1 MPTFVA
7 FDLEF
12 TTWPGAHEGDWSEPG
27 QLREIVQI
35 GAVRLRDDLS
45 VVEEYE
51 ALVKP
56 VANPRLSPYFTELTG
71 IGQQDVDREGLPPAE
86 ALSDFL
92 RFCEGQA
99 VLSYGN
105 DMVVIGE
112 NVGWARAR
120 GEDVKSSYLAAHFL
134 NIRPWLNTLAPA
146 TARANSGRLWE
157 ALGLPR
163 PTAGGAEHSALFDAH
178 SLAAAIRSVCA
189 AGARLPEGCV

>member
-1 MPTFVA
+1 MSTFVV

-12 TTWPGAHEGDWSEPG
+12 TTWPGAHDGDWSEPG

-35 GAVRLRDDLS
+35 GAVRLRADFS
-45 VVEEYE
+45 VIEEYE
-51 ALVKP
+51 ALVRP
-56 VANPRLSPYFTELTG
+56 VVNPRLSPYFTELTG
-71 IGQQDVDREGLPPAE
+71 IDQESVDSDGIAPAE
-86 ALSDFL
+86 ALSEFL
-92 RFCEGQA
+92 RFCQGQA

-146 TARANSGRLWE
+146 TATANSGRLWE
-157 ALGLPR
+157 ALDLPR
-163 PTAGGAEHSALFDAH
+163 PAAAGAEHSALFDAH
-178 SLAAAIRSVCA
+178 SLAAAIGHVCA
-189 AGARLPEGCV
+189 AGGRLPAGCL